1 MFLAD
6 IDGNVLVNP
15 EYSSPI
21 EFSEGLAPVLND
33 NKKVGFIDKT
43 GAVVVEFIYD
53 WAAPF
58 HDGLTAVGNKGYFYF
73 INADRKVISGPFE
86 DFGSEVYTYMT
97 AYTEYSEGYTAFF

>member
-33 NKKVGFIDKT
+33 NKRSVLLTKQGQWLWNLFMT
-43 GAVVVEFIYD
+43 GLRPSMMV
-53 WAAPF
+53 
-58 HDGLTAVGNKGYFYF
+58 
-73 INADRKVISGPFE
+73 
-86 DFGSEVYTYMT
+86 
-97 AYTEYSEGYTAFF
+97 